1 VRVCVGGRVGVRVGE
16 VKEDFHNSNDAWMC
30 LYSGEDIS
38 HVDCA

>member
-1 VRVCVGGRVGVRVGE
+1 MGGRVGVRVGE
-16 VKEDFHNSNDAWMC
+16 VKKDFHNSNDSWMC